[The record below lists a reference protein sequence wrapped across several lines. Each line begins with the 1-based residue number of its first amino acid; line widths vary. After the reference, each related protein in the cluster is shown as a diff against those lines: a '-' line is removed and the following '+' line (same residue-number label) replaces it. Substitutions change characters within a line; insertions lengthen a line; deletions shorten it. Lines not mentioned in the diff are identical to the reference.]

1 MPNLKDDHDWL
12 AGAKAHEAKNAA
24 AIERLTKEIS
34 KLTLQRVKL
43 DNENRALSW
52 ANAQEAKNA
61 AVIERL
67 TKEIS
72 KLTLQRVKLDNENRA
87 LSLSILAC
95 EEHLKK
101 QEQQ

>member
-43 DNENRALSW
+43 DNENRALS
-52 ANAQEAKNA
+52 
-61 AVIERL
+61 
-67 TKEIS
+67 
-72 KLTLQRVKLDNENRA
+72 
-87 LSLSILAC
+87 LSILAC